1 MKYSF
6 YYSQLEVD
14 MKDSDDIKHRLAL
27 RKLWDGLIKKV
38 KGSKLWKGVDIS
50 EDAMLPLSLRMK

>member
-14 MKDSDDIKHRLAL
+14 MNDSDDIKHRLAL
-27 RKLWDGLIKKV
+27 RKLWDSLIKKV
-38 KGSKLWKGVDIS
+38 KGSKLWQGVDIS
-50 EDAMLPLSLRMK
+50 EDAMLLLSLRLK